1 MPIVPFA
8 DTSRCAPNHSTAV
21 TPVTYLVP
29 ALHGNHAFSR
39 VRKSF
44 TAHKDSVRRKMPQLS
59 PLVPTRERTY
69 NGYFSFMPFSFSC
82 LRCGRIAG
90 LLLLALLSASGMQA
104 QERADCRAFRSAV
117 LHSAVRYCVYLP
129 ASYSAADAKTRKYPV
144 LYLLHGLGGN
154 EQAMALDGE
163 WTTLQ
168 DLRRDHLVGEFLV
181 VAPDGWDTF
190 YINSRDG
197 KTPYSDFFLREFVPF
212 IEHTYRIRS
221 ERAARGITGFSMGG
235 YGALRMAFAHPELF
249 GSVSSHSG
257 ALMRDPPRG
266 VSAGASSGNL
276 GAQLL
281 AKVFG
286 NPIDGQFWD
295 LNSPFVL
302 ARKNAAPL
310 LKMKIYFDCG
320 TEDSY
325 GFYRGAS
332 ELDETLDSL
341 KIPHEFHLYPGG
353 HSVSYLLA
361 HRDASFEFHWREFQS
376 AK

>member
-1 MPIVPFA
+1 MFIPSFFP
-8 DTSRCAPNHSTAV
+8 SRKAA
-21 TPVTYLVP
+21 
-29 ALHGNHAFSR
+29 
-39 VRKSF
+39 
-44 TAHKDSVRRKMPQLS
+44 
-59 PLVPTRERTY
+59 
-69 NGYFSFMPFSFSC
+69 
-82 LRCGRIAG
+82 RIAAC
-90 LLLLALLSASGMQA
+90 LFLALLAPAITHS
-104 QERADCRAFRSAV
+104 QERADCRALRSAI
-117 LHSAVRYCVYLP
+117 LQSSVRYCVYLP

-154 EQAMALDGE
+154 EQSIALDGE
-163 WTTLQ
+163 WTALQ
-168 DLRRDHLVGEFLV
+168 NLRRENKAGEFLV

-197 KTPYSDFFLREFVPF
+197 KTPYGDFFVGEFVPF
-212 IEHTYRIRS
+212 VERTYRVRT

-235 YGALRMAFAHPELF
+235 YGALRMAFAHSELF
-249 GSVSSHSG
+249 GSVSAHSG
-257 ALMRDPPRG
+257 ALMRAPPQG

-276 GAQLL
+276 AAQLL

-286 NPIDGQFWD
+286 NPIDRKFWD
-295 LNSPFVL
+295 LNSPYVL
-302 ARKNAAPL
+302 ARKNAAAL

-332 ELDETLDSL
+332 ELHETLDSL

-353 HSVSYLLA
+353 HSVSYLRA
-361 HRDASFEFHWREFQS
+361 HRDASFEFHWREFSS